1 VFFEPVLVVPVAAVA
16 GVVGLVLAIVTS
28 PIWLIILWFAY
39 KKHLKDTR
47 DLAEHPSVREAMVSA
62 PASLAAN
69 GARFLSARSTQCV
82 ASYCEISQPKRATP
96 FSVQNTQL
104 ELFAD

>member
-1 VFFEPVLVVPVAAVA
+1 LFPAANIAKCAGGKREAIIIESETSDRLKSALDALIVFFEPVLVVPVAAVA

-69 GARFLSARSTQCV
+69 GARF
-82 ASYCEISQPKRATP
+82 
-96 FSVQNTQL
+96 
-104 ELFAD
+104 